1 LIITQSDAKKSI
13 VERYLYNHIRK
24 DLLKKMVILT
34 GPRQVGKT
42 WLAKALMPEFKK
54 PQYLN
59 YDSMSDAKII
69 RDATWALDTD
79 LLILDEIH
87 KMKGW
92 KGMLKGAYDT
102 RPQGQSILVTGS
114 ARLEAFRQSGE
125 SLAGRYFPCRLNPL
139 SVREL
144 KGSMRPEDALGAL
157 NMLGGFPEPFL
168 SGSDTEATRW
178 RNQYYT
184 DLVREDILEFSRIH
198 EVKSIRLLLE
208 MLRERVGSC
217 VSYTSLSGDLQ
228 VAPNTVRKYIEIL
241 ESLCIIFIVRPHHGN
256 IARAILREPKV
267 YFFDSGFVKGNE
279 GSRLENTCAVSLLK
293 HAQYQQDT
301 VGEDVSVGYLRTRT
315 GIGNEVDFALCKGDK
330 VTALIEVKTSEN
342 KPTKGLRYFKAHL
355 PDVPAYQ
362 LVQNLRHEQ
371 NIDGISV
378 VSAARWLSELSA

>member
-1 LIITQSDAKKSI
+1 MRQPDLSKPPATGKACSREHTTPVRRVNRFWLRGAHGWKHSDKVASPLWGGI
-13 VERYLYNHIRK
+13 S
-24 DLLKKMVILT
+24 LT
-34 GPRQVGKT
+34 GSVPFLSGSSKT
-42 WLAKALMPEFKK
+42 AC
-54 PQYLN
+54 
-59 YDSMSDAKII
+59 
-69 RDATWALDTD
+69 
-79 LLILDEIH
+79 
-87 KMKGW
+87 G
-92 KGMLKGAYDT
+92 G
-102 RPQGQSILVTGS
+102 
-114 ARLEAFRQSGE
+114 
-125 SLAGRYFPCRLNPL
+125 
-139 SVREL
+139 
-144 KGSMRPEDALGAL
+144 EDALRAL

-256 IARAILREPKV
+256 IARAILREPKY

-279 GSRLENTCAVSLLK
+279 GSRLENSCAVSLLK
-293 HAQYQQDT
+293 HAQYAQDT
-301 VGEDVSVGYLRTRT
+301 GGEDVSVCYLRTRT
-315 GIGNEVDFALCKGDK
+315 GIGNEVGFALCKGDK
-330 VTALIEVKTSEN
+330 VTAFIEVKTSEN